1 MTKLMMKIINKN
13 SIIMNKIAKLL
24 FVILIVSFPMFAK
37 AQNDIEQA
45 MDKFMEDNAS
55 YISIQKYASTPK
67 VGKKSSTYLE
77 YSFEIPKS
85 KSKQIDE
92 FVACF
97 RKDSKDAYVAYDTK
111 VGESWNAS
119 RSNILYG
126 NDLEYSRTF
135 CNNPSQYN
143 YVWSVFHDTSDSLS
157 RYAYEIGW
165 NVFGKKIKGCVIKI
179 YGLDP
184 NRNSFKR
191 NKVVYSSADSGISG
205 SYVLDSLKI
214 DLENFDRITSFSTQ
228 MESVAK
234 KMEVL
239 GKKME
244 NTKDLKE
251 LGKQGKEMESLSAR
265 LNYLN
270 TEMNRNGLFRG
281 ASYNARAKVDTVY
294 SDVDFFRQFGFLRS
308 LYMKEIAEK
317 GKTVDSDGVLTALVN
332 KIVVLCKKGT
342 YRLTNKEKEPVINAI
357 IEMHDS
363 TTDSYVRS
371 LLDMS
376 QSYMK

>member
-1 MTKLMMKIINKN
+1 MIHK
-13 SIIMNKIAKLL
+13 
-24 FVILIVSFPMFAK
+24 
-37 AQNDIEQA
+37 
-45 MDKFMEDNAS
+45 
-55 YISIQKYASTPK
+55 
-67 VGKKSSTYLE
+67 
-77 YSFEIPKS
+77 
-85 KSKQIDE
+85 
-92 FVACF
+92 
-97 RKDSKDAYVAYDTK
+97 
-111 VGESWNAS
+111 
-119 RSNILYG
+119 
-126 NDLEYSRTF
+126 
-135 CNNPSQYN
+135 
-143 YVWSVFHDTSDSLS
+143 
-157 RYAYEIGW
+157 
-165 NVFGKKIKGCVIKI
+165 
-179 YGLDP
+179 
-184 NRNSFKR
+184 
-191 NKVVYSSADSGISG
+191 
-205 SYVLDSLKI
+205 KI